1 MMRDDESLGGDPA
14 CWAHLFE
21 DTGEAEVVDLREIAG
36 AEGAGGLIWASR
48 GEDLNLNLLV
58 FDAGDGVMEHV
69 NHEVEVLI
77 VAVVGEG
84 VVTVDDRE
92 LPLRSGQLVLVPKGA
107 RRGTRATGDGFSYL
121 TCHRRRGGLLPVVRP
136 PSGED
141 R

>member
-1 MMRDDESLGGDPA
+1 MRQDDEAMGGDPA

-21 DTGEAEVVDLREIAG
+21 DQVEADVVDLREIAG
-36 AEGAGGLIWASR
+36 SEHAGGLSWASR

-77 VAVVGEG
+77 VGVAGEG

-107 RRGTRATGDGFSYL
+107 RRGTRATGDRFSYL
-121 TCHRRRGGLLPVVRP
+121 TCHRRRGGLIPTVTRPV
-136 PSGED
+136 GETS
-141 R
+141 